1 MRKHC
6 VCVCVV
12 LKGEEMLT
20 VYAHGNRRAT
30 LTEIESSE
38 ANIAGKEER
47 RKEQG

>member
-1 MRKHC
+1 MWVR
-6 VCVCVV
+6 VVV
-12 LKGEEMLT
+12 LMEETLT

-38 ANIAGKEER
+38 ANLAGKEDR